1 VGKTTQRT
9 HNRPHL
15 DLVELINASEGGE
28 DSRWAVIG

>member
-1 VGKTTQRT
+1 M